1 MGTNKIVL
9 RTAEEFLSDYVPVYQ
24 PIYPL
29 FLGNSQQ
36 YAPEVGSLSF
46 KRAEVVGDIRARK
59 ITPKDTVIQ
68 QVGSREGSKTFK
80 KAFLATQFVQSTWQ
94 DRQGVEDVFRQVMD
108 EMQKQMDDLLLLGEG
123 TADNAVENNGL
134 FWSGDSNH
142 TTESSVE
149 IASGSGRLADF
160 HAKVIANA
168 TTADTLAGNKLIIFY
183 GSNILPLYNG
193 IYSDGTKP
201 FKSVLSEVLG
211 PNYSHMALPAA
222 VTPSSSH
229 GWMIVNRN
237 LCKLNYTLLPGIHA
251 QGVDERNNEV
261 WANFAVGNCMLDV
274 QALNAVIKQP
284 ATLAA

>member
-9 RTAEEFLSDYVPVYQ
+9 RTAEEFLSDYVPTYQ

-36 YAPEVGSLSF
+36 YAQEVGSLSF
-46 KRAEVVGDIRARK
+46 KRAEAVGDIRARK

-68 QVGSREGSKTFK
+68 QIGSKESSKTFK
-80 KAFLATQFVQSTWQ
+80 KGFLATQFVQSTFQ

-123 TADNAVENNGL
+123 SADNNVENNGL

-149 IASGSGRLADF
+149 IASGTGRLADF
-160 HAKVIANA
+160 HTKIMANVQ
-168 TTADTLAGNKLIIFY
+168 TADTVAGNKLIIFY

-193 IYSDGTKP
+193 IYSDGSKP
-201 FKSVLSEVLG
+201 FKTVLSEVLG

-229 GWMIVNRN
+229 GWLVVNRN
-237 LCKLNYTLLPGIHA
+237 MVKLNYTMIPGIHA
-251 QGVDERNNEV
+251 QGVDERHNEV

>member
-9 RTAEEFLSDYVPVYQ
+9 RTAEEFLSDYVPTYQ

-36 YAPEVGSLSF
+36 YAQEVGSLSF
-46 KRAEVVGDIRARK
+46 KRAEAVGDIRARK

-68 QVGSREGSKTFK
+68 QIGSKESSKTFK
-80 KAFLATQFVQSTWQ
+80 KGFLATQFVQSTFQ

-123 TADNAVENNGL
+123 TADNNVENNGL

-149 IASGSGRLADF
+149 IASGTGRLADF
-160 HAKVIANA
+160 HTKIMANVQ
-168 TTADTLAGNKLIIFY
+168 TADTVAGNKLIIFY

-193 IYSDGTKP
+193 IYADGSKP
-201 FKSVLSEVLG
+201 FKTVLSEVLG

-229 GWMIVNRN
+229 GWLVVNRN
-237 LCKLNYTLLPGIHA
+237 MVKLNYTKIPGIHA
-251 QGVDERNNEV
+251 QGVDERHNEV

-284 ATLAA
+284 TTLAA